1 MSLKPF
7 KERRFLVKI
16 AAESLQLGPF
26 SYAEV
31 VDLAKNRNLTVN
43 TLLASEEKPE
53 TWQSITDTPLVYEL
67 PATGENPALSINNK
81 PRPWISQR
89 TRDFLLIG
97 AIGNTVIVVLGALA
111 SINVMSLVFLL
122 ALAVIFNVS
131 LCWVMF
137 MILLP
142 Y

>member
-1 MSLKPF
+1 MSLRPF

-26 SYAEV
+26 SYVEV

-43 TLLASEEKPE
+43 SLLASEDSPE
-53 TWQSITDTPLVYEL
+53 SWQRITDTPLVYEL
-67 PATGENPALSINNK
+67 PATGENPALAINSR
-81 PRPWISQR
+81 PRTRVSQR
-89 TRDFLLIG
+89 TRDFLLIC
-97 AIGNTVIVVLGALA
+97 AIGNAVIVVLGALV

-131 LCWVMF
+131 LFWIMF